1 MTPDGLELIKAYEGY
16 RAMPYHD
23 PVGVLTVGYGTTFPL
38 SEDEASWLCESRADA
53 FQAQIKALVTP
64 DLLPQQWDAL
74 TSFAYN
80 VGIGAF
86 GRSTLLV
93 KLNAGELDAVPDELR
108 RWVHAG
114 GRVLPGLV
122 RRREAEIL
130 LWNSREEESV

>member
-1 MTPDGLELIKAYEGY
+1 MTPAGLELLKAQEGY

-53 FQAQIKALVTP
+53 FQTHIKALVNRE
-64 DLLPQQWDAL
+64 LLPQQWDAL

-80 VGIGAF
+80 VGISAF

-93 KLNAGELDAVPDELR
+93 KINAGELDAVPDELR

-114 GRVLPGLV
+114 GRVLRGLV

-130 LWNSREEESV
+130 LWNSREEESA